1 MAISIDYSVNPHVIT
16 VPQADLTL
24 VTGTLYEMDTET
36 DFRQAVIALQASADG
51 MVFDDAIR
59 HNTEVTVAG
68 TTFSRTIE
76 VLNSSN
82 SSNFDEYTV
91 QFTPD
96 SQWSVRF
103 TGSNNNIFDVENG
116 QLTQNQVQV
125 IPNNSAGGQTVS
137 SGSGLD
143 AGQDT
148 KLTRIHA
155 LLDVIEGTLD
165 HQEVMRLL
173 LAAAAGKLDGANTTN
188 VTIRDQADSKDRID
202 ATVDEFGNRTAVS
215 VDAS

>member
-1 MAISIDYSVNPHVIT
+1 
-16 VPQADLTL
+16 
-24 VTGTLYEMDTET
+24 MDTEV
-36 DFRQAVIALQASADG
+36 DFRQAVIALQDDEDG
-51 MVFDDAIR
+51 IVFQDAIR
-59 HNTEVTVAG
+59 HNTEVTIVGLTLA
-68 TTFSRTIE
+68 RTIE
-76 VLNSSN
+76 VLNASN
-82 SSNFDEYTV
+82 STNTDVYAV

-116 QLTQNQVQV
+116 QLIQNQVQV
-125 IPNNSAGGQTVS
+125 IPNNSAGLQTVS

-143 AGQDT
+143 AAQDT